1 MSKAIQLGIFFSEIL
16 KRERHSSRRIEKFPT
31 PGQRFSDKLPTA
43 GTCKMTIARQM
54 SGVDL
59 GTLGID

>member
-16 KRERHSSRRIEKFPT
+16 KRERRSSRRIEKFPT
-31 PGQRFSDKLPTA
+31 PGQRFSDK
-43 GTCKMTIARQM
+43 MTIARHM